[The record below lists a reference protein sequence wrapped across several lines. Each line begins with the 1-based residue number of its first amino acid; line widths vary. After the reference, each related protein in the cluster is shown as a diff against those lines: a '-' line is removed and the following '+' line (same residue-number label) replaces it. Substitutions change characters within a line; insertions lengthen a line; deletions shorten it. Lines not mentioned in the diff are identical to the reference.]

1 MTFRSHCYLRLRSKQ
16 PITDVISAI
25 LPGKSFH
32 VMSEATAPVCQ
43 SVCVRDAALRVSE
56 CV

>member
-16 PITDVISAI
+16 PITDVISAT

-43 SVCVRDAALRVSE
+43 SVCVRDAALRVSQ